1 MIFSCTHKLYMINLS
16 LSSVFSYFIT
26 VFYFMARFLCL
37 KAEKCRLYHG
47 LMEGLFCYVAQIH
60 HYFWRLFSVGAT
72 IGRQQ
77 IVEKKITGDQ
87 WSPLQTTVD
96 IQKISVWT
104 PIPKKLAISN
114 DLCYTII
121 NCKKTESEKNNT
133 QGFISV
139 LKISDLGYQEEKI
152 YEFLWRSI

>member
-26 VFYFMARFLCL
+26 VFYFMAHFLCL

-77 IVEKKITGDQ
+77 IVGKKITGDQ
-87 WSPLQTTVD
+87 WSPYRQQVMSFKNLFELRFLKNLQFQTIYAILLLIVKK
-96 IQKISVWT
+96 QSLKKIT
-104 PIPKKLAISN
+104 LR
-114 DLCYTII
+114 
-121 NCKKTESEKNNT
+121 
-133 QGFISV
+133 V
-139 LKISDLGYQEEKI
+139 LYLS
-152 YEFLWRSI
+152 